1 MCSVCYITG
10 IQYFS
15 GADGSRTRV
24 QTRKQYAFYMLIF
37 AFGFRLS
44 ARPKPPTDSLSAKNF
59 EVASQPDAIYLR
71 YSLHLFAKPPRGAAF
86 ERCLVAAPVPQLRLK
101 YYTSV

>member
-1 MCSVCYITG
+1 
-10 IQYFS
+10 
-15 GADGSRTRV
+15 
-24 QTRKQYAFYMLIF
+24 MLIF

-59 EVASQPDAIYLR
+59 EVVSQRDAIYLR
-71 YSLHLFAKPPRGAAF
+71 YSLHLFAKPPRRAAF
-86 ERCLVAAPVPQLRLK
+86 ERCLVAAPVPQLSLK